1 MESGF
6 AKRFSFFESTIAVK
20 SLKYKIMKT
29 QVSYLNGKINWII
42 AALVLTF
49 SVAQAQ
55 ISGNQI
61 YGNNRYNENNYNQ
74 NGLPNNTVVSINDNH
89 LTVTVKMLLNKK
101 ADGFVIT
108 LGLNQEDETVSGC
121 SKKINTRIDGF
132 LDKIKVLGIKK
143 ENCYIDFISQT
154 KIYDFNANLETAQQ
168 IDKGFEIKKNIII
181 TTSNANS
188 LEKLIAI
195 ASDFEI
201 HDIIKV
207 EYFNNDTNAIHNSL
221 FDEALVLAEAK
232 KIRYMKSF
240 GKRVIGTPSATEE
253 FATVFPKTQYKMYQA
268 FESAEI
274 ETNYNNRNQYLKKIA
289 RKNKTFYYDGI
300 SSAGFDKVI
309 NPNQTEVGI
318 QYVLILTM
326 TYKIDTSI

>member
-1 MESGF
+1 
-6 AKRFSFFESTIAVK
+6 
-20 SLKYKIMKT
+20 MKT

-42 AALVLTF
+42 VALVLTF
-49 SVAQAQ
+49 GVAQAQ

-74 NGLPNNTVVSINDNH
+74 NGLPNNTVISINDNH

-132 LDKIKVLGIKK
+132 LDKIKALGIKK

-207 EYFNNDTNAIHNSL
+207 EYFNNDINAIHNSL

-318 QYVLILTM
+318 QYVLTLTM

>member
-1 MESGF
+1 MDSGF

-61 YGNNRYNENNYNQ
+61 YGNNRYNNNNYNQ

-132 LDKIKVLGIKK
+132 LDKIKALGIKK
-143 ENCYIDFISQT
+143 EYCYIDFISQT

-268 FESAEI
+268 FETAEI
-274 ETNYNNRNQYLKKIA
+274 QTNYNNRSPYLKKIA

>member
-1 MESGF
+1 
-6 AKRFSFFESTIAVK
+6 
-20 SLKYKIMKT
+20 MKT

-132 LDKIKVLGIKK
+132 LDKIKALGIKK
-143 ENCYIDFISQT
+143 ENVYIDFISQT
-154 KIYDFNANLETAQQ
+154 KIYDFEVSGLNSEQV
-168 IDKGFEIKKNIII
+168 DKGFEIKKNIII

-207 EYFNNDTNAIHNSL
+207 EYFNNDINAIHNSL

-318 QYVLILTM
+318 QYVLTLTM

>member
-1 MESGF
+1 
-6 AKRFSFFESTIAVK
+6 
-20 SLKYKIMKT
+20 MKT
-29 QVSYLNGKINWII
+29 QVSYLNGKIKWII
-42 AALVLTF
+42 VALVLTF

-108 LGLNQEDETVSGC
+108 LGLNEEDETVSGC

-132 LDKIKVLGIKK
+132 LDKIKALGIKK

-188 LEKLIAI
+188 LEKLIAL

-318 QYVLILTM
+318 QYVLTLTM

>member
-1 MESGF
+1 
-6 AKRFSFFESTIAVK
+6 
-20 SLKYKIMKT
+20 MKT
-29 QVSYLNGKINWII
+29 TVLHLNGKINWII
-42 AALVLTF
+42 VTLLLTF
-49 SVAQAQ
+49 SVSQAQ

-61 YGNNRYNENNYNQ
+61 YGNNSYSGNNYNQ
-74 NGLPNNTVVSINDNH
+74 SNLPNNAVVSINDNH
-89 LTVTVKMLLNKK
+89 LTVTVKLLQNKK

-108 LGLNQEDETVSGC
+108 LGLNEEDETVSGC
-121 SKKINTRIDGF
+121 SKKINARIDGF
-132 LDKIKVLGIKK
+132 LDKIKSLGIKK
-143 ENCYIDFISQT
+143 ENVYIDFISQT
-154 KIYDFNANLETAQQ
+154 KIYDFEVSGLNSEQV
-168 IDKGFEIKKNIII
+168 DKGFEIKKNIII
-181 TTSNANS
+181 TTSNVNS
-188 LEKLIAI
+188 LEKLITL

-201 HDIIKV
+201 HDVIKV
-207 EYFNNDTNAIHNSL
+207 DYFNSDTNAIHNAL

-240 GKRVIGTPSATEE
+240 GKRIVGTPNATEE
-253 FATVFPKTQYKMYQA
+253 FATVFPETQYKTYQA
-268 FESAEI
+268 FETAEI
-274 ETNYNNRNQYLKKIA
+274 QTNYNNRSPYLKKIA

>member
-29 QVSYLNGKINWII
+29 QVSYLNGKIKWII
-42 AALVLTF
+42 VALVLTF
-49 SVAQAQ
+49 GVAQAQ
-55 ISGNQI
+55 ISGNQV

-74 NGLPNNTVVSINDNH
+74 NGLLNNTVVSINDNH

-121 SKKINTRIDGF
+121 SKKINVRIDGF

-154 KIYDFNANLETAQQ
+154 KIYDFNVNLETAQQ

-274 ETNYNNRNQYLKKIA
+274 ETNYNNRSPYLKKIA

-318 QYVLILTM
+318 QYVLTLTM

>member
-1 MESGF
+1 
-6 AKRFSFFESTIAVK
+6 
-20 SLKYKIMKT
+20 MKT

-42 AALVLTF
+42 VALVLTF
-49 SVAQAQ
+49 SLAQAQ

-121 SKKINTRIDGF
+121 SKKINARIDGF
-132 LDKIKVLGIKK
+132 LDKIKTLGIKK
-143 ENCYIDFISQT
+143 ENVYIDFISQT
-154 KIYDFNANLETAQQ
+154 KIYDFEVSGLNSEQV
-168 IDKGFEIKKNIII
+168 DKGFEIKKNIII
-181 TTSNANS
+181 TTSNVNS
-188 LEKLIAI
+188 LEKLIAL

-201 HDIIKV
+201 HDVIKV
-207 EYFNNDTNAIHNSL
+207 DYFNSDTNVIHNVL

-240 GKRVIGTPSATEE
+240 GKRIVGTPNATEE
-253 FATVFPKTQYKMYQA
+253 FATVFPETQYKTYQA
-268 FESAEI
+268 FETAEI
-274 ETNYNNRNQYLKKIA
+274 QTNYNNRSPYLKKIA

-318 QYVLILTM
+318 QYVLTLTM

>member
-1 MESGF
+1 
-6 AKRFSFFESTIAVK
+6 
-20 SLKYKIMKT
+20 MKT

-42 AALVLTF
+42 VALVLTF

-74 NGLPNNTVVSINDNH
+74 NVLPNNTVVSINDNH

-132 LDKIKVLGIKK
+132 LDKIKALGIKK
-143 ENCYIDFISQT
+143 EYCYIDFISQT

-268 FESAEI
+268 FETAEI
-274 ETNYNNRNQYLKKIA
+274 QTNYNNRSPYLKKIA

>member
-1 MESGF
+1 
-6 AKRFSFFESTIAVK
+6 
-20 SLKYKIMKT
+20 MKT

-42 AALVLTF
+42 LALVLTF

-61 YGNNRYNENNYNQ
+61 YGNKRYNENNYNQ
-74 NGLPNNTVVSINDNH
+74 NVLPNNTVVSINDNH
-89 LTVTVKMLLNKK
+89 LTVTVKILLNKK

-132 LDKIKVLGIKK
+132 LDKIKALGIKK

-268 FESAEI
+268 FETAEI
-274 ETNYNNRNQYLKKIA
+274 QTNYNNRSPYLKKIA

-318 QYVLILTM
+318 QYVLTLTM

>member
-1 MESGF
+1 
-6 AKRFSFFESTIAVK
+6 
-20 SLKYKIMKT
+20 MKT
-29 QVSYLNGKINWII
+29 QVSYLNEKIKWII
-42 AALVLTF
+42 VALVLTF
-49 SVAQAQ
+49 GVAQAQ

-74 NGLPNNTVVSINDNH
+74 NGLPNNKVVTINDNH

-121 SKKINTRIDGF
+121 SKKINVRIDGF
-132 LDKIKVLGIKK
+132 LDKMKTLGIKK
-143 ENCYIDFISQT
+143 ENVYIDFISQT
-154 KIYDFNANLETAQQ
+154 KIYDFEVSGLNSEQV
-168 IDKGFEIKKNIII
+168 DKGFEIKKNIII
-181 TTSNANS
+181 TTSNVNS
-188 LEKLIAI
+188 LEKLIAL
-195 ASDFEI
+195 ASNFEI
-201 HDIIKV
+201 HDVIKV
-207 EYFNNDTNAIHNSL
+207 DYFNSDTNAIHNAL

-240 GKRVIGTPSATEE
+240 GKRIVGTPNATEE

-318 QYVLILTM
+318 QYVLTLTM

>member
-1 MESGF
+1 
-6 AKRFSFFESTIAVK
+6 
-20 SLKYKIMKT
+20 MKT

-42 AALVLTF
+42 LALVLTF

-132 LDKIKVLGIKK
+132 LDKIKALGIKK

-195 ASDFEI
+195 ASDFKI

-207 EYFNNDTNAIHNSL
+207 EYFNNDINAIHNSL

-318 QYVLILTM
+318 QYVLTLTM

>member
-1 MESGF
+1 
-6 AKRFSFFESTIAVK
+6 
-20 SLKYKIMKT
+20 MKT

-42 AALVLTF
+42 VALVLTF

-55 ISGNQI
+55 ISGNQV

-132 LDKIKVLGIKK
+132 LDKIKALGIKK
-143 ENCYIDFISQT
+143 DNCYIDFISQT
-154 KIYDFNANLETAQQ
+154 KIYDFNVNLETAQQ

-207 EYFNNDTNAIHNSL
+207 DYFNNDTNAIHNSL

-240 GKRVIGTPSATEE
+240 GKRIIGTPTATEE

-274 ETNYNNRNQYLKKIA
+274 ETNQNNRNQFLKKIA

-300 SSAGFDKVI
+300 SAAGFDKVI

-318 QYVLILTM
+318 QYVLTLTM